1 METKELNVEQT
12 IQQLTE
18 KGYTVRDEQTE
29 KAFQDTYYKS
39 AEKKIYDQFDNTI
52 LEATKSQFKKD
63 NGVKSTEYLKNVLL
77 SYESKMSDLSNKLK
91 EYEGKG
97 IQSNEI
103 AQEYKKRVEIL
114 EKDLTE
120 KEKTYNEQINSL
132 KGSIFNSKHE
142 TLLNSSLAD
151 IKVNFR
157 KDIDEQ
163 MRNDII
169 IGRLSMFREKYKPKE
184 LEGMIVYTNGTDEI
198 VRGKDG
204 KPKTIDEILNDIFA
218 EYREKGRRLDGTGA
232 KQGEAGAVNWAE
244 AAQKNGVTTLRQL
257 QNFLTD
263 HFSKLGKDNTSPEFI
278 NAYREIRADQ
288 RMKDLR

>member
-1 METKELNVEQT
+1 MEIQELNVEQT

-18 KGYTVRDEQTE
+18 KGYTVRDQETE
-29 KAFQDTYYKS
+29 KLFADTFYKS

-52 LEATKSQFKKD
+52 LETTKSKKD
-63 NGVKSTEYLKNVLL
+63 NGIKSTEYLKNVLS
-77 SYESKMSDLSNKLK
+77 SYESKVNDLSNKLK

-97 IQSNEI
+97 IESSEI

-120 KEKTYNEQINSL
+120 KEKTYLEQINSL
-132 KGSIFNSKHE
+132 KGSIFESKHE
-142 TLLNSSLAD
+142 TLLNSSLSD

-169 IGRLSMFREKYKPKE
+169 IGRLAMFKDKYKPKE

-204 KPKTIDEILNDIFA
+204 KPKSTDEILNDIFA
-218 EYREKGRRLDGTGA
+218 EYREKGRKLDGTGA
-232 KQGEAGAVNWAE
+232 KQGESNAINWPD
-244 AAQKNGVTTLRQL
+244 AAKQNGVTTLRQL
-257 QNFLTD
+257 QVFLTD
-263 HFSKLGKDNTSPEFI
+263 HFSKLGKDNTSPEF
-278 NAYREIRADQ
+278 NAAYREIKAV
-288 RMKDLR
+288 MKDLR